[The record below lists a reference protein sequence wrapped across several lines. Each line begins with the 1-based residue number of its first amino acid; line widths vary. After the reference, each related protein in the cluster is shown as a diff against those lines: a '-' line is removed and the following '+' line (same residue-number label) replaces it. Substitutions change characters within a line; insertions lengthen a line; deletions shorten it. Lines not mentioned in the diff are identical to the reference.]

1 MTQQSELIDRLRA
14 LLTSEPSMREVSMFG
29 GRSFMVNDK
38 MVASALKG
46 GDLLIRVDAERD
58 DELNLLPGASP
69 AVMAAGRDSHD
80 RRPAEPRIRDSRGPL
95 VCSIGMAQTFSRC
108 RPGRRAG
115 GDVRR
120 REDHA
125 VGGRALRCEPHDGGD
140 PPPPPIGSCAARQ
153 ADRHAGC
160 RDR

>member
-1 MTQQSELIDRLRA
+1 MTQQSELIDRLRV

-69 AVMAAGRDSHD
+69 AVMGAGRIMGPGWISIAAESITRDELLAFWLDVGMDHNRATAD
-80 RRPAEPRIRDSRGPL
+80 NRR
-95 VCSIGMAQTFSRC
+95 
-108 RPGRRAG
+108 
-115 GDVRR
+115 
-120 REDHA
+120 
-125 VGGRALRCEPHDGGD
+125 
-140 PPPPPIGSCAARQ
+140 
-153 ADRHAGC
+153 
-160 RDR
+160 